1 MTYLKGSV
9 IILATLFFTF
19 MACVGWTAENYPTR
33 TVQIIVPQAAG
44 GSIDLTTRLI
54 ADKLRGHLEQPVIV
68 ENRPGAGAA
77 MGTSFVATSKPDG
90 YTILSAAGGGSFEC
104 LPIMN
109 PGISYKVSDFVPIA
123 SLVKFTQVA
132 IANMGLPVKDFAELI
147 SYAQKNPGTLSYG
160 SVGIGSY
167 AHLLIELL
175 KANRNMQ
182 LDIQHI
188 PYNGGAPALTA
199 VVGNHTPVAI
209 LPLGTVT
216 KHIAAKSIRAL
227 TVFSPK
233 RSPFLPDVST
243 TTEQGFPELI
253 ADSYFVYYAPAKTP
267 PTIVKKLESALE
279 KIIQDKVLVEKFAKL
294 DLTVDFKNSLETQE
308 FLNNSVKKLEPVIR
322 KANIYIK

>member
-1 MTYLKGSV
+1 MTHVKGS
-9 IILATLFFTF
+9 IIVFSTLFF
-19 MACVGWTAENYPTR
+19 ALIASSGWTAENYPTK
-33 TVQIIVPQAAG
+33 TIQIIVPQAAG

-54 ADKLRGHLEQPVIV
+54 AEKLREHLGQPVIV
-68 ENRPGAGAA
+68 ENKPGAGAA

-132 IANMGLPVKDFAELI
+132 VAQRDLPVKNFAELI

-167 AHLLIELL
+167 AHLLFELL
-175 KANRNMQ
+175 KLNRNIQ

-199 VVGNHTPVAI
+199 VIGNHIQVAV

-216 KHIAAKSIRAL
+216 KHIASNSIRAL
-227 TVFSPK
+227 AVFSQK

-243 TTEQGFPELI
+243 TIEQGFPELI

-267 PTIVKKLESALE
+267 PAIVRKLESALE
-279 KIIQDKVLVEKFAKL
+279 KIVQDKALVEKFAKL
-294 DLTVDFKNSLETQE
+294 DLSVDFKTSHDTKE
-308 FLNNSVKKLEPVIR
+308 FLDNSVKKLEPVIR